1 LNKMALKIHFFN
13 QKIYMKILN
22 YFSNLSLGMSLI
34 FLSVLFLLN
43 SFGQGFTPIIFDKI
57 WRMLVDDLYSLHK
70 FFVEDWDRELY
81 NLVKLF
87 ITLSLASSLTSWL
100 VHKTNLQAN
109 RSFIVFSI
117 SYFFILLQT
126 LPLFMLFAW
135 VTQEP
140 IIEHHG
146 SLAIFFGTIL
156 YLTLLTFF
164 IYIIKKKLVT
174 QSNKMSRIKTKIEWY
189 WWLILFIFIPFAF
202 GWIML
207 ILGKFFYYVGYPLG
221 LHPINTIS
229 LILSFIGLITLF
241 FKLYLKLK
249 KNV

>member
-1 LNKMALKIHFFN
+1 MALKIHFFN

-43 SFGQGFTPIIFDKI
+43 SFGQGLTPIIFDKI

-109 RSFIVFSI
+109 RSFMVFLI
-117 SYFFILLQT
+117 FYFFILLQT
-126 LPLFMLFAW
+126 LPFFMLCA
-135 VTQEP
+135 VITQEP
-140 IIEHHG
+140 IIKHN

-164 IYIIKKKLVT
+164 IYIIKKKLAT

-189 WWLILFIFIPFAF
+189 WWLILFVFIPLAL
-202 GWIML
+202 GWILL
-207 ILGKFFYYVGYPLG
+207 ILNKFFYYVGYPLG
-221 LHPINTIS
+221 LNPINTIS
-229 LILSFIGLITLF
+229 LTLFFIGLITLF